1 MKQKLRVFLTL
12 LLCAVASVGWGQT
25 TYKLQQVTSVEK
37 GGLYVFEQ
45 NGHVAINSVASS
57 ALQTTDTYNTSGL
70 TGSEAYV
77 WELKNGTN
85 GYIISS
91 KYKASN
97 EITNSSKG
105 NISLTATGTSWTFS
119 FSDGVALIQNP
130 NNDNRFLGYSGVTN
144 YQYKAY
150 AYSNLDSYPHA
161 IKVYK
166 LVEEGGDTPSLEDND
181 LSLSPTSL
189 TFDLYNNS
197 NAKAI
202 SYTTSSTGAVTV
214 SASDYVTTEVN
225 ETDKT
230 ITVTPKSSVTPSAQT
245 ITVSQAA
252 DDTYAAGSATFTV
265 TIDDST
271 PVTATNWK
279 ETDLSNIEA
288 GDIYVIVGNN
298 GNNFALANDK
308 GTASAPAAVAVTV
321 NGNYITGNVADNI
334 KWNVSGNA
342 TDGYTFYPNGTTE
355 SWLYCTNTNNGVRV
369 GTNDNKTF
377 TLDNGYLK
385 HNGTSRYVGIYNSQ
399 DWRCYLDTEGNIK
412 GQTFK
417 FYKYIGAP
425 EPTISAN
432 NVEIAYNAIS
442 GSISYTIDN
451 SADGTLTATEDADWL
466 TIGTIT
472 SDEVPFTVTPNTSN
486 APRTANVTL
495 TYTYGE
501 SNVSKNVTVTQAAA
515 PATLMT
521 IAEVRIQSL
530 GSNVKT
536 SGIVTSVNGQNVYM
550 QDATAAIV
558 VYGENSLAK
567 GDNITVEG
575 KLATYNGLLEIQNS
589 IVTVNSQGNTVEP
602 VVKTIAEIN
611 TDDNGDKALQAM
623 LVKIENATV
632 TAISGDN
639 TTITQGDNS
648 IVVYKI
654 TGAEYGVDDYLTLTG
669 NIGYHN
675 KAQIV
680 NATDITVQYAEQ
692 KYTVNI
698 GTLEH
703 VTSIEL
709 WDGDMEDI
717 VVGSE
722 VTPGTLVYAKPN
734 VETGYT
740 LKTITAVDA
749 DNNNID
755 LDENSGSWSF
765 TMPNSSVTISATAE
779 KEGGEPSGDNY
790 VKVTSTSDLTNGQ
803 YLIVYEEGSVAFNGG
818 LETLDA
824 VGNTIDVTIA
834 NNEIEANET
843 TIAAEFTIASI
854 EGGYSVKSAS
864 GKYIGA
870 TSYANSL
877 ATSDDPI
884 VNSISIT
891 ADGEAII
898 EVSISGENVTLRYN
912 NASNQ
917 NRFRYY
923 KSGQQAIQ
931 LYKKVSDTPQPET
944 IEVTIG
950 KNATG
955 ADGAYYSSVYYS
967 DKALKVPEGVEC
979 LTYKVVDGAL
989 TVSKTYNADD
999 VIPADEAVVIKASAS
1014 GKVTFS
1020 VTTETAEKDSNSQ
1033 LKGVDKATIISGGT
1047 DYKFY
1052 KLTLNSAGAAGTAGF
1067 YWDKNSNNGSQI
1079 NAAAHKCYLQV
1090 DADQVR
1096 GAKSFVF
1103 GDETDGVGQ
1112 IEMGQSSNAEIYNLS
1127 GQRVQKAQKGIYIVN
1142 GKKVVIR

>member
-77 WELKNGTN
+77 WELKNGTK
-85 GYIISS
+85 GFYISS
-91 KYKASN
+91 KAESSTC
-97 EITNSSKG
+97 ITNSSSTG
-105 NISLTATGTSWTFS
+105 ITFTATGSNWKFTFKN
-119 FSDGVALIQNP
+119 GVALIQNA
-130 NNDNRFLGYSGVTN
+130 DNSDRFLGYTTATS
-144 YQYKAY
+144 YAYKAY
-150 AYSNLDSYPHA
+150 ATSNLSSYPHA
-161 IKVYK
+161 IVVYK

-271 PVTATNWK
+271 PVTATNWEK
-279 ETDLSNIEA
+279 TDLTNIED
-288 GDIYVIVGNN
+288 GDIFVIVGNN

-308 GTASAPAAVAVTV
+308 GTASAPTAVAVTV
-321 NGNYITGNVADNI
+321 NGNYITGDVADNI

-654 TGAEYGVDDYLTLTG
+654 TGAEYGVDDILTLTG

-680 NATDITVQYAEQ
+680 NATDITVQDAEQ

-698 GTLEH
+698 GTLTH

-709 WDGDMEDI
+709 WNGDMEDI

-749 DNNNID
+749 DNNNIN
-755 LDENSGSWSF
+755 LFENSGSWSF

-779 KEGGEPSGDNY
+779 KEGGEPSGDKY

-834 NNEIEANET
+834 NNEIAATNAT
-843 TIAAEFTIASI
+843 AAAEFTIDVTA
-854 EGGYSVKSAS
+854 GTLKSAS

-884 VNSISIT
+884 VNSITIT
-891 ADGEAII
+891 EGDANIV
-898 EVSISGENVTLRYN
+898 VSTSGGDVTLRYN

-931 LYKKVSDTPQPET
+931 FYKKVEDTPQPET
-944 IEVTIG
+944 IDVNIG
-950 KNATG
+950 ESATG

-967 DKALKVPEGVEC
+967 DKALKVPADVEC

-989 TVSKTYNADD
+989 TVSKTYSVGD

-1014 GKVTFS
+1014 GTVTFP
-1020 VTTETAEKDSNSQ
+1020 VTLATADKDTESM
-1033 LKGVDKATIISGGT
+1033 LLGVDEAETIDEAG
-1047 DYKFY
+1047 YKYY
-1052 KLTLNSAGAAGTAGF
+1052 KLTLNAAKEAGTAGF
-1067 YWDKNSNNGSQI
+1067 YFDKNVIDGSTI
-1079 NAAAHKCYLQV
+1079 NAAAHKCYLRVPV
-1090 DADQVR
+1090 DQTN
-1096 GAKSFVF
+1096 GAKGFVF
-1103 GDETDGVGQ
+1103 GEETDGIGH
-1112 IEMGQSSNAEIYNLS
+1112 IEMGQTSNAAIYNLN
-1127 GQRVQKAQKGIYIVN
+1127 GQKVNKAQKGIYIVN
-1142 GKKVVIR
+1142 GKKIVIR

>member
-91 KYKASN
+91 KNKASD

-130 NNDNRFLGYSGVTN
+130 NNDNRFLGYSGATN

-166 LVEEGGDTPSLEDND
+166 LVEEGGDTPSPEDND
-181 LSLSPTSL
+181 LALSTTSL
-189 TFDLYNNS
+189 VFDLYNDAS
-197 NAKAI
+197 AKTI
-202 SYTTSSTGAVTV
+202 RYTTSSTGAVTV
-214 SASDYVTTEVN
+214 SASEYVTTEVN
-225 ETDKT
+225 ETNKT

-271 PVTATNWK
+271 PVTATNWE
-279 ETDLSNIEA
+279 ETDLTNIED
-288 GDIYVIVGNN
+288 GDIFVIVGNN
-298 GNNFALANDK
+298 GNNFALANDQ
-308 GTASAPAAVAVTV
+308 GTSSAPTAVAVTV
-321 NGNYITGNVADNI
+321 NRNYITGNVADNI

-342 TDGYTFYPNGTTE
+342 TDGYTFYPNGNTTA
-355 SWLYCTNTNNGVRV
+355 WLYTTNTNNGVRV

-377 TLDNGYLK
+377 TIDKGYLK
-385 HNGTSRYVGIYNSQ
+385 NSGTSRYVGIYDSQ
-399 DWRCYLDTEGNIK
+399 DWRCYTSYTTANIAN
-412 GQTFK
+412 QTFK

-432 NVEIAYNAIS
+432 NVEIAYNITS
-442 GSISYTIDN
+442 GSIGYTIGN
-451 SADGTLTATEDADWL
+451 PADGTLTATEDADWL

-501 SNVSKNVTVTQAAA
+501 SIVSKNVTVTQAAA

-521 IAEVRIQSL
+521 IAEVRVQSL

-558 VYGENSLAK
+558 VYGENSLTK

-575 KLATYNGLLEIQNS
+575 KLATFNGLLEIQNA

-611 TDDNGDKALQAM
+611 TDDGGDKALQAM

-639 TTITQGDNS
+639 TTISQGDNS

-654 TGAEYGVDDYLTLTG
+654 TGAEYGVDDILTLTG
-669 NIGYHN
+669 NVGYHN

-680 NATDITVQYAEQ
+680 NATDITVQDAEQ

-698 GTLEH
+698 GTLTH
-703 VTSIEL
+703 VTSIDL

-717 VVGSE
+717 ADGSE

-755 LDENSGSWSF
+755 LDENNGSWSF

-779 KEGGEPSGDNY
+779 KEGGEPSGDKY

-824 VGNTIDVTIA
+824 VGNTIEVTLD
-834 NNEIEANET
+834 NNEIVATEAT
-843 TIAAEFTIASI
+843 TAAEFTIDVTA
-854 EGGYSVKSAS
+854 GTLQSAS
-864 GKYIGA
+864 GQYIGV
-870 TSYANSL
+870 SSNSNGL
-877 ATSDDPI
+877 KQTDNAETYTHTFSIDTDGNAV
-884 VNSISIT
+884 VN
-891 ADGEAII
+891 A
-898 EVSISGENVTLRYN
+898 VFENSTMALRYN
-912 NASNQ
+912 KTSGQ
-917 NRFRYY
+917 TRFRYF
-923 KSGQQAIQ
+923 KNAGQEAIQ
-931 LYKKVSDTPQPET
+931 LYKKVSATPQPET
-944 IEVTIG
+944 IKVNISAVGMATFSSVNALDFTDVDNIYAYTATING
-950 KNATG
+950 DKISFTRVYQVPAETGLLLRNPNGDAAEAQVPVISNAT
-955 ADGAYYSSVYYS
+955 AVENNALVAVDTEIVSLASEETDG
-967 DKALKVPEGVEC
+967 
-979 LTYKVVDGAL
+979 T
-989 TVSKTYNADD
+989 
-999 VIPADEAVVIKASAS
+999 
-1014 GKVTFS
+1014 
-1020 VTTETAEKDSNSQ
+1020 
-1033 LKGVDKATIISGGT
+1033 
-1047 DYKFY
+1047 
-1052 KLTLNSAGAAGTAGF
+1052 
-1067 YWDKNSNNGSQI
+1067 KNYILNNGSKGI
-1079 NAAAHKCYLQV
+1079 GFYKAAGKKVGAGKAYLQV
-1090 DADQVR
+1090 PASVTVR
-1096 GAKSFVF
+1096 EFIGFD
-1103 GDETDGVGQ
+1103 DETDGIRQ
-1112 IEMGQSSNAEIYNLS
+1112 IENGQLTIDNAEIYNLS
-1127 GQRVQKAQKGIYIVN
+1127 GQRVNKAQKGIYIVN
-1142 GKKVVIR
+1142 GKKVVVK